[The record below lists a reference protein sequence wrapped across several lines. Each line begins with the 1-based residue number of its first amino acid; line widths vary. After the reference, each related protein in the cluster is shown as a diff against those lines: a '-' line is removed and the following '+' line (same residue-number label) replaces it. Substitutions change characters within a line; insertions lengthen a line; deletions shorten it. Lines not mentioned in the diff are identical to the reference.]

1 MNGPFTASV
10 PFTPSE
16 GRRPESK
23 GALLIALLCACGGE
37 RKQPPAD
44 PPPVAMPAHDAG
56 AALAPAPEP
65 RWLVDLTPLV
75 PRPELAAHAPVVV
88 GDRVIIAGSR
98 VDYRAL
104 DLATGA
110 EAWHRP
116 GGASLSPPAVVA
128 DREVVLVH
136 DCAVAVAAPPG
147 RAVLA
152 CFDWIDPLA
161 IAARKAGSL
170 HVAEGELGGC
180 TSSGGVWQLVSS
192 NPGSLGIVRGSCLFD
207 ADLRTGAATRLPDP
221 PPPPEPADD
230 VVAELDGRRWYQVI
244 DRGKSYVTDRAG
256 APSLPGLTVLAAAAR
271 GPRGAV
277 VVRADSSLVR
287 DYLAAYDGAGL
298 GWRWPLPA
306 PPDPA
311 GRGGPVGVAVTDQDV
326 FVFFDAGRVA
336 RFTAPWAG
344 ATAD

>member
-1 MNGPFTASV
+1 MNGPFTPSG
-10 PFTPSE
+10 PFTLSE

-23 GALLIALLCACGGE
+23 GALLLALLCACGGE
-37 RKQPPAD
+37 HKPPPAD
-44 PPPVAMPAHDAG
+44 PPPAPIRDADDAG
-56 AALAPAPEP
+56 APSTIEP
-65 RWLVDLTPLV
+65 RWLVDLSPLA

-88 GDRVIIAGSR
+88 GDRVIVAGSR
-98 VDYRAL
+98 ADYRAL

-116 GGASLSPPAVVA
+116 GGASLSPPTVIAG
-128 DREVVLVH
+128 REVVLVH
-136 DCAVAVAAPPG
+136 DCDVAVAAPRG

-170 HVAEGELGGC
+170 HVAEADLGVC
-180 TSSGGVWQLVSS
+180 TSSGGVWRLVSA
-192 NPGSLGIVRGSCLFD
+192 NPGSLGIVRGPCLFD
-207 ADLRTGAATRLPDP
+207 ADLRTGAATRLHDP

-230 VVAELDGRRWYQVI
+230 VVAVIDGTRWYQVI
-244 DRGKSYVTDRAG
+244 EHGKSYVTDRGG
-256 APSLPGLTVLAAAAR
+256 APRLPGLTVLAAAAR

-277 VVRADSSLVR
+277 VVRADSSLAR
-287 DYLAAYDGAGL
+287 DYLAAYEGGRL
-298 GWRWPLPA
+298 GWTWPLPA

-344 ATAD
+344 ATTD